1 MNVNKVFIIGRVVE
15 TPEIKTTPSGQ
26 SVCTLRIATNR
37 VWNDKQSGQK
47 QEETEFHNVVV
58 WRRLAEIASQYLQK
72 GGMVFIEGRLKTRS
86 WEDASGTKKYRTEI
100 IAENLQLGPKSAQM
114 GGGNQDSQAQTP
126 APQQTQEAPKED
138 IPIIE
143 ENEDINV
150 KDIPF

>member
-58 WRRLAEIASQYLQK
+58 WRRLAEIASQYL
-72 GGMVFIEGRLKTRS
+72 
-86 WEDASGTKKYRTEI
+86 
-100 IAENLQLGPKSAQM
+100 
-114 GGGNQDSQAQTP
+114 
-126 APQQTQEAPKED
+126 
-138 IPIIE
+138 
-143 ENEDINV
+143 
-150 KDIPF
+150 